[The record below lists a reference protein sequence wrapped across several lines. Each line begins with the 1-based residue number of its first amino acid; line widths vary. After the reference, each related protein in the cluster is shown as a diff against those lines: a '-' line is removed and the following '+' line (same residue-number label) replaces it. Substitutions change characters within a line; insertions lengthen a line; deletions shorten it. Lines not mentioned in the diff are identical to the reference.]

1 MTDKKPN
8 IRDRFVNMIFDN
20 GVSLT
25 LAVAFCVGLYYIM
38 SQQQEFE
45 SRLFI
50 QAIENYRQQNKD
62 LLDELLD
69 CLKNGQ

>member
-1 MTDKKPN
+1 MMEEKKPSMK
-8 IRDRFVNMIFDN
+8 DRFIDMIFDN

-25 LAVAFCVGLYYIM
+25 LAVAFCVSLYYIM

-50 QAIENYRQQNKD
+50 QALEEQKIFNRD
-62 LLDELLD
+62 LLDELID
-69 CLKNGQ
+69 CLKK